1 MYLSNLDMQSLAND
15 IETEILLIVHEL
27 TSPELIQNVLRKI
40 KTGQSM
46 DWQKDVMPKIFSSQA
61 EPLVTS
67 YIRSITRIGKFK
79 YRLHF
84 KHNWEL
90 SIFIDNIRALA
101 HIRAYL
107 MFKSD
112 MSIFPP
118 IVGLHSKSK
127 ILLHEHV
134 KTEDSPQ
141 VLQEEEEEVIPNNG
155 EVTEPPEEQKPNL
168 KFRYSPV
175 ISLGECINVHVLQR
189 PQRNKRAQQAVS

>member
-112 MSIFPP
+112 MSVFPP
-118 IVGLHSKSK
+118 IV
-127 ILLHEHV
+127 
-134 KTEDSPQ
+134 
-141 VLQEEEEEVIPNNG
+141 
-155 EVTEPPEEQKPNL
+155 
-168 KFRYSPV
+168 
-175 ISLGECINVHVLQR
+175 
-189 PQRNKRAQQAVS
+189 